1 MLSHVPACAATFTH
15 GREEGSRTHAT
26 HMRMHAGVGMGGM
39 GVGTDAHVHRSM
51 YRTLPMHAS
60 RCCVAR
66 RPARSIYI
74 HIYIYIHAC
83 TQVLRGEATSSLRLD
98 HPDAVMMRSSAYVT
112 VAKLCQRVPEIVQA
126 DLNLPSQ
133 LFAWLET
140 EPLAARTSLQE
151 ALAALA
157 EVHARKPGAPPP
169 PPSMTSALRVL
180 LLKVS
185 SSLTFPSLAC
195 PSPSHAPLSRC
206 PSLSPVCECHVPV
219 RVVASSVPSACECA
233 CIAHGRV
240 LAA

>member
-1 MLSHVPACAATFTH
+1 MWHALACACMRCYLHAWARRRVTDPRHAHAHARGRGH
-15 GREEGSRTHAT
+15 GRHGRGHGRACAPQYVPHA
-26 HMRMHAGVGMGGM
+26 A
-39 GVGTDAHVHRSM
+39 
-51 YRTLPMHAS
+51 
-60 RCCVAR
+60 
-66 RPARSIYI
+66 
-74 HIYIYIHAC
+74 HAC
-83 TQVLRGEATSSLRLD
+83 IQVLRGEATSSLRLD